1 MQNCHPISLLNVDY
15 KQASRTIASFSGFF
29 WKDKKVIVARSVV
42 VQAPSLGGFSA
53 VDVKLKVQSLLVQWV
68 RCFILASST
77 GVSVSFRL

>member
-1 MQNCHPISLLNVDY
+1 MWNLSSTYPPGFVGNWC
-15 KQASRTIASFSGFF
+15 ASFSGFF
-29 WKDKKVIVARSVV
+29 WKDKKVLVARSVV

-77 GVSVSFRL
+77 GVLVSFCL